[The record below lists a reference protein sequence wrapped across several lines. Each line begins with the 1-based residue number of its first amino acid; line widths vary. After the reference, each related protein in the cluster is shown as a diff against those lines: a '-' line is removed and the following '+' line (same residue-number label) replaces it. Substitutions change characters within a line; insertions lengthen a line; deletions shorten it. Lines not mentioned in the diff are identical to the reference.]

1 MCYRL
6 QEVGT
11 GDALHCIQTAMT
23 VLSGPQGSSLNID
36 PLMFYNCLYKNLQI
50 LFSGMRFMNN
60 ETFKECCISYKYT
73 LLAFNDDCLNSLSII
88 L

>member
-6 QEVGT
+6 QEVGS

-36 PLMFYNCLYKNLQI
+36 PLMFYNCLYKNLKI
-50 LFSGMRFMNN
+50 LFSGM
-60 ETFKECCISYKYT
+60 
-73 LLAFNDDCLNSLSII
+73 LL
-88 L
+88 